1 MTIILYCAAVNMIF
15 ARVAREWWQKGV
27 NFDYCLWNK
36 STDMGYNNYH
46 LDMIINNV
54 SLPQI
59 NSWFSEFYVI
69 AQEQFI
75 LMRVAIK
82 WRPDYNIYKR
92 NQLGDYINL
101 VIKPLT
107 MSLVAVEV
115 L

>member
-1 MTIILYCAAVNMIF
+1 
-15 ARVAREWWQKGV
+15 
-27 NFDYCLWNK
+27 
-36 STDMGYNNYH
+36 
-46 LDMIINNV
+46 
-54 SLPQI
+54 
-59 NSWFSEFYVI
+59 
-69 AQEQFI
+69 
-75 LMRVAIK
+75 MRVAIK